1 MDSNMTN
8 TPNQRRVHQ
17 GRNIKKFR
25 EMLGIKQEA
34 LAIELGDDWSQKKIS
49 QLEAKE
55 VIDDAILEQVSQALK
70 IPKETLENLD
80 AHEAVINIQNNY
92 ENHDHTVNTQVAN
105 QYNVNPEEQWMKAL
119 AEVQRLNEENKALYE
134 RLLKSEQDKVALLEA
149 VLKERK

>member
-1 MDSNMTN
+1 MMTN
-8 TPNQRRVHQ
+8 TPNERRVHQ

-34 LAIELGDDWSQKKIS
+34 LALELGDDWSQKKIS

-80 AHEAVINIQNNY
+80 AQEAVVNIQNSYDNSTGA
-92 ENHDHTVNTQVAN
+92 NNINN
-105 QYNVNPEEQWMKAL
+105 QYINPEEQWMKAL
-119 AEVQRLNEENKALYE
+119 TEVQRLNEENKTLYE
-134 RLLKSEQDKVALLEA
+134 RLLKSEQDKVTLLEA
-149 VLKERK
+149 VLKEKK

>member
-1 MDSNMTN
+1 MMTN
-8 TPNQRRVHQ
+8 TPNERRVHQ

-34 LAIELGDDWSQKKIS
+34 LALELGDDWSQKKIS

-80 AHEAVINIQNNY
+80 AQEAVVNIQNSYDNSTGA
-92 ENHDHTVNTQVAN
+92 NNINN
-105 QYNVNPEEQWMKAL
+105 QYINPEEQWMKAL
-119 AEVQRLNEENKALYE
+119 TEVQRLNEENKTLYE

-149 VLKERK
+149 VLKEKK

>member
-1 MDSNMTN
+1 MMTN
-8 TPNQRRVHQ
+8 TPNERRVHQ

-34 LAIELGDDWSQKKIS
+34 LALELGDDWSQKKIS

-92 ENHDHTVNTQVAN
+92 DSTASVNINEGTLI
-105 QYNVNPEEQWMKAL
+105 VNPTEEWMKTL
-119 AEVQRLNEENKALYE
+119 AEVQRLNEENKSLYE
-134 RLLKSEQDKVALLEA
+134 RLLKSEQDKVTLLEA
-149 VLKERK
+149 VLKEKK